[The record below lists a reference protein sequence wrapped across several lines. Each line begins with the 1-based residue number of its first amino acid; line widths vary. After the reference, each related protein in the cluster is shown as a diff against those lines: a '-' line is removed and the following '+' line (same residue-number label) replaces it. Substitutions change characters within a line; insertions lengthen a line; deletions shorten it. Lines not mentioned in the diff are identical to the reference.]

1 MELGGLEPPT
11 SWVRSTMRTSQMRL
25 VCREFIRPA
34 RRSRCRRSSAICEIW
49 REIWHVTGSA
59 CQNQLDAERG
69 SSLLVV
75 QGGGS
80 ATEEVAAGPG
90 LL

>member
-1 MELGGLEPPT
+1 MDLGGLEPPDLLGAIHDAHE
-11 SWVRSTMRTSQMRL
+11 RNEL

-59 CQNQLDAERG
+59 CQDQLGAERG

-75 QGGGS
+75 QRGGS